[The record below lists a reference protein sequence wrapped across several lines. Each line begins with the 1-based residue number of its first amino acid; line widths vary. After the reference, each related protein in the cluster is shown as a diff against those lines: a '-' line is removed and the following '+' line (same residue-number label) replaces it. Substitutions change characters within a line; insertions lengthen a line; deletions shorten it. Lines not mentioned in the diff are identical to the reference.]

1 MISIDHVSVLI
12 TFRIPASSRRL
23 VVIGESGL
31 DSEERY
37 IDRIYEAGAIP
48 ELWPGVIEELDRIA
62 GAYGTALMVFRDGKL
77 KATGSRRGSELI
89 TEYVGAGHIGHDQRT
104 VRLLGANHP
113 GFLQDLDV
121 FTPEEWDADPIR
133 RTFWEPKGFGWG
145 IATGIPV
152 PNGDLMIFHSER
164 RRADGPAHPDVVA
177 RLNQLRPH
185 LARAALLSTRM
196 SLERVQAAAS
206 ALEVIGIPGAVLDRH
221 GRALA
226 TNNLLDNLSPGAVID
241 RPSRLALA
249 NTDADAKL
257 QASLAALNADAS
269 DVVTQSIPIPASLEH
284 PPMVLHL
291 HPVRGDARDIF
302 SRAMAILVVTPVV
315 GNDAPAAAV
324 IQGLFD
330 LTPAE
335 AKVASAIAAGLTVEA
350 VAAAHRTTV
359 VTVRNQVRS
368 IFAKTGLRR
377 QADLVSLLQGLSP
390 RGG

>member
-1 MISIDHVSVLI
+1 M
-12 TFRIPASSRRL
+12 
-23 VVIGESGL
+23 
-31 DSEERY
+31 DSEDRY

-62 GAYGTALMVFRDGKL
+62 GAYGTVLMVFRDGKL
-77 KATGSRRGSELI
+77 NAIGSPRGSELI
-89 TEYVGAGHIGHDQRT
+89 AEYVGAGYIGHDQRT

-113 GFLQDLDV
+113 GFLQELDL
-121 FTPEEWDADPIR
+121 FTTEEWDADPIR
-133 RTFWEPKGFGWG
+133 REFWEPKGLGWG
-145 IATGIPV
+145 VATGIPV

-164 RRADGPAHPDVVA
+164 RWTDGPAHPDVIT
-177 RLNQLRPH
+177 RLDRLRPH

-196 SLERVQAAAS
+196 SLGRVQAAAA
-206 ALEVIGIPGAVLDRH
+206 ALEIIGIPGAILDRR

-226 TNNLLDNLSPGAVID
+226 TNKLLDDLCPGTVID
-241 RPSRLALA
+241 RPSRLTLA
-249 NTDADAKL
+249 NADADARL
-257 QASLAALNADAS
+257 WASLTALDVDRSNA
-269 DVVTQSIPIPASLEH
+269 VTQSIPIPASLER

-302 SRAMAILVVTPVV
+302 SRAMAILVVTPVM
-315 GNDAPAAAV
+315 GSGAPAGAV

-335 AKVASAIAAGLTVEA
+335 AKVAGAVATGLTVDAIAAA
-350 VAAAHRTTV
+350 NKTTV

-377 QADLVSLLQGLSP
+377 QADLVGLLQGLSP
-390 RGG
+390 RDARKQ